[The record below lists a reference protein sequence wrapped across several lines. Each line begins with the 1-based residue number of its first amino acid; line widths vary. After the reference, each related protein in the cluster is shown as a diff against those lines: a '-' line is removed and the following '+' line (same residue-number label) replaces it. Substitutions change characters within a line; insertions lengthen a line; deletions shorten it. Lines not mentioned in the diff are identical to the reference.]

1 MLTAAVFYCFLDEV
15 KNTLILIY
23 PAFLLGVIP
32 HGFVCFQ
39 LNTHPWL
46 ILDNL
51 HYTLKGCISLYIPR
65 DFHMLGFSNWPFF

>member
-32 HGFVCFQ
+32 HGFVCFL

-51 HYTLKGCISLYIPR
+51 HYTLKGYIS
-65 DFHMLGFSNWPFF
+65 